1 MANLNAPRGLS
12 PVGTITGANWNQQG
26 TLFAIAND
34 ASNTYAIGDVVKLG
48 SGADANGV
56 AYVTKAASTDIPVG
70 VIVGF
75 RQADPGVT
83 LQAPT
88 LDLSKLYV
96 SLSSGTRYAYV
107 ITDPNVIFSIETDST
122 GASAA
127 NVGSNAGMTITAD
140 QTSTLSQSS
149 PLSSTVL
156 SAASIKAQGTAGS
169 LALPLTIVGITQRV
183 DNTVGAYDDVQV
195 IFNRHQFKQA
205 QGTA

>member
-1 MANLNAPRGLS
+1 MANTNAPRGLS
-12 PVGTITGANWNQQG
+12 PVGTITGAQWNQQG
-26 TLFAIAND
+26 QTFAIASD
-34 ASNTYAIGDVVKLG
+34 ASNTYAIGDVVKLSTG
-48 SGADANGV
+48 SDANGV
-56 AYVTKAASTDIPVG
+56 AYVTKAATTDIPVG

-88 LDLSKLYV
+88 LDLTKIYL

-107 ITDPNVIFSIETDST
+107 VTDPNVVFSMESDST
-122 GASAA
+122 GVA
-127 NVGSNAGMTITAD
+127 VGDVNKNAGMTITAD

-156 SAASIKAQGTAGS
+156 AASTMKAQGTSGS
-169 LALPLTIVGITQRV
+169 LALPLTIVGLTQRV
-183 DNTVGAYDDVQV
+183 DNTGGAYSDVQV
-195 IFNRHQFKQA
+195 IFNKHQFKQA

>member
-12 PVGTITGANWNQQG
+12 PVGTITGAPWNQQG
-26 TLFAIAND
+26 TLFAIASD

-48 SGADANGV
+48 TGADANGV
-56 AYVTKAASTDIPVG
+56 AYVTKAATTDVPVG

-75 RQADPGVT
+75 RQADPGVS

-96 SLSSGTRYAYV
+96 SLNSGTRYAYV
-107 ITDPNVIFSIETDST
+107 VTDPNIVFSIETDST
-122 GASAA
+122 GVTAA

-156 SAASIKAQGTAGS
+156 NHSAIIAQGTTGS

-183 DNTVGAYDDVQV
+183 DNAVGAYDDVQV

>member
-1 MANLNAPRGLS
+1 MANANTPRGLS
-12 PVGTITGANWNQQG
+12 PVGTITGAPWNQQG
-26 TLFAIAND
+26 TLFAIASD

-48 SGADANGV
+48 SGSDANGV
-56 AYVTKAASTDIPVG
+56 AYVSKAATTDIPVG

-88 LDLSKLYV
+88 LDLSKVYL

-107 ITDPNVIFSIETDST
+107 VTDPNIVFSIESDST
-122 GASAA
+122 GVTTAQ
-127 NVGSNAGMTITAD
+127 VGSNAGMTITAD

-156 SAASIKAQGTAGS
+156 NHSAIIAQGTTGS
-169 LALPLTIVGITQRV
+169 LALPLTIVGLTQRV
-183 DNTVGAYDDVQV
+183 DNAAGAYDDVQV